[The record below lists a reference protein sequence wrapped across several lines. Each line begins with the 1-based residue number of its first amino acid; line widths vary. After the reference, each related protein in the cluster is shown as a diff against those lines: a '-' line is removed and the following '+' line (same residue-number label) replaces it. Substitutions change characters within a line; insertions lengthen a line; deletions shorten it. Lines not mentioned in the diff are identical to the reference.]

1 MNIFVSIGKIIWI
14 LLAQLRKKSYLC
26 IKDAK
31 TDISITFFGITEA
44 KNLPSARVSFSWLGT
59 QNTNQGKGFKEKE
72 KVLHP

>member
-14 LLAQLRKKSYLC
+14 LLAQFRKKSYLC

-31 TDISITFFGITEA
+31 TDISITFCGITEA
-44 KNLPSARVSFSWLGT
+44 KNLPSARVRFPWLGT
-59 QNTNQGKGFKEKE
+59 QNTNQGKGFKEQE